1 MRGLNYHHL
10 YYFWVT
16 ARLGSLRAAAQRL
29 HLAPQTMSDQIKI
42 RAQIQGEITDLRIL
56 MQHPMETGQRKD
68 EKGQTLPMHF
78 IQTFSVLHNGKLLID
93 GQLNTS
99 VSKNPLF
106 TFKARGIK
114 AGDKISVNWTDNNG
128 AKRQDEITIV

>member
-1 MRGLNYHHL
+1 
-10 YYFWVT
+10 
-16 ARLGSLRAAAQRL
+16 
-29 HLAPQTMSDQIKI
+29 MSDQIKI

-114 AGDKISVNWTDNNG
+114 SGDKISVNWTDNNG
-128 AKRQDEITIV
+128 AKRQDEITIA